1 MNNFL
6 YSKLGINNIKKNKST
21 YSPYILSSIA
31 MIALFYILHAVT
43 EQARLGS
50 FYGDAHMVVILN
62 FGVYIAGG
70 FSVMFIYYTN
80 SFLIKRRK
88 KELGLYSI
96 LGMEKKHIGKILF
109 FEVLFSGSISLI
121 IGILSGILFGR
132 LMFALLLNILTL
144 DTNIKFT
151 IPLISIAITLV
162 LFTLTY
168 LAVMISNLR
177 QIHINNPLDLMKSNR
192 EGEREPKANWIL
204 AILGLVSLGM
214 GYYLALTVKNPIQ
227 SLNIFFIA
235 VILVIIATYF
245 LFTSGSIGL
254 LKILKKNKKFYYNR
268 KHFIPVSNMIYRMK
282 QNAVGLGNICILSTA
297 VLLTLSTTIS
307 LYVGFEDILRHRFPS
322 DVRFN
327 YIYEYQDRETILDTV
342 ENHSKT
348 YHVTTNNLK
357 EYYALSV
364 LSHTSANQL
373 IKTEDLDINSLDEND
388 KVAVFIPLSD
398 FNNNTGEKEKLNSDE
413 ILIWTDS
420 SEFDYSEIGIY
431 GKEFKIKKEIDQVD
445 FIGRLDY
452 IGSLIIVT
460 PDIETIEDLAAMV
473 NKDDEGSILIY
484 GNYSFDLEGDLEHK
498 KEFASTL
505 RAALNESV
513 ERIATV
519 ENIYTQRQ
527 DFLSLYG
534 SLLFIGLFL
543 GTFFMIA
550 TVLTI
555 YYKQISEGYDDQHR
569 FEIMQ
574 KVGMSK
580 NEVRLTINN
589 QVRVVFFLPLVTAI
603 IHILVAFPVVSKIL
617 ALLNLTNTKLFLG
630 FTAIVILIFIILYF
644 IVYKLTARTYYR
656 IVK

>member
-1 MNNFL
+1 
-6 YSKLGINNIKKNKST
+6 
-21 YSPYILSSIA
+21 
-31 MIALFYILHAVT
+31 
-43 EQARLGS
+43 
-50 FYGDAHMVVILN
+50 MVVILN

-168 LAVMISNLR
+168 LAV
-177 QIHINNPLDLMKSNR
+177 MKSNR

-348 YHVTTNNLK
+348 HHVTTNNLK
-357 EYYALSV
+357 EYYSLSV

-388 KVAVFIPLSD
+388 KVAIFIPLSD
-398 FNNNTGEKEKLNSDE
+398 FNNNTGEKEKLNS
-413 ILIWTDS
+413 
-420 SEFDYSEIGIY
+420 
-431 GKEFKIKKEIDQVD
+431 
-445 FIGRLDY
+445 
-452 IGSLIIVT
+452 
-460 PDIETIEDLAAMV
+460 
-473 NKDDEGSILIY
+473 
-484 GNYSFDLEGDLEHK
+484 
-498 KEFASTL
+498 
-505 RAALNESV
+505 
-513 ERIATV
+513 ER
-519 ENIYTQRQ
+519 
-527 DFLSLYG
+527 
-534 SLLFIGLFL
+534 
-543 GTFFMIA
+543 
-550 TVLTI
+550 
-555 YYKQISEGYDDQHR
+555 K
-569 FEIMQ
+569 
-574 KVGMSK
+574 
-580 NEVRLTINN
+580 
-589 QVRVVFFLPLVTAI
+589 
-603 IHILVAFPVVSKIL
+603 
-617 ALLNLTNTKLFLG
+617 
-630 FTAIVILIFIILYF
+630 
-644 IVYKLTARTYYR
+644 
-656 IVK
+656 